1 MKFKLILLSFTSIL
15 ILTSCETG
23 KEAIDTNIPESYKAD
38 EKKIVEQRKNEM
50 AASVEEIPE
59 WFLDQDEIG
68 DLLSSRGT
76 STSSDL
82 QMSIDKAMLAAKREL
97 ASKIEQTIT
106 GKTKQFLK
114 DVGIDENSDN
124 YDETIVTSISRID
137 NVELAGFKVSNRKVI
152 NLGTKYRTYVKLV
165 FPIGSANKIL
175 VEKVNKEE
183 QLKLRLE
190 SSEAFKDLEE
200 QIKNAQDD

>member
-1 MKFKLILLSFTSIL
+1 MNFKKILLSLMTLLIFTS
-15 ILTSCETG
+15 CQTG
-23 KEAIDTNIPESYKAD
+23 KEAIDTTIPESYKAD

-59 WFLDQDEIG
+59 WFLNQDEIG

-82 QMSIDKAMLAAKREL
+82 QMSIDKAMLVAKREL

-106 GKTKQFLK
+106 SKTKQFLK

-124 YDETIVTSISRID
+124 YNETIITSISRID
-137 NVELAGFKVSNRKVI
+137 NVQLSGFKVSDRKII

-165 FPIGSANKIL
+165 YPIGSANKIL

-190 SSEAFKDLEE
+190 SSEAFKELEE
-200 QIKNAQDD
+200 QIKNAQDE